1 MFDLSKTKLFL
12 NNKIQINKVSEN
24 NQVKGDV
31 KLSEKIDMILLST
44 PNIDGKMLETWK
56 KLGPLSIEQIKK
68 YSGSFLPELPIDMNP
83 FYKYSEIEYKD
94 GKY

>member
-1 MFDLSKTKLFL
+1 
-12 NNKIQINKVSEN
+12 
-24 NQVKGDV
+24 V

-68 YSGSFLPELPIDMNP
+68 ESGSFLP
-83 FYKYSEIEYKD
+83 
-94 GKY
+94 